1 MQGAMEIVLT
11 NSRVVYGG
19 QEAWEEA
26 EPPWRADN
34 QINISNWA
42 MLQMCKQ

>member
-26 EPPWRADN
+26 EPDN